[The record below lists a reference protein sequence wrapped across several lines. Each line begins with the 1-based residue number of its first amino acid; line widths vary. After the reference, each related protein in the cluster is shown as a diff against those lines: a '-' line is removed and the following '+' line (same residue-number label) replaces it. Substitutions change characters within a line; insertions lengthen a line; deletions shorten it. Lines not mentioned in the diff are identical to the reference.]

1 MPTRARRPASTPPA
15 TSPTVVLRPATRPDP
30 ERRRQLV
37 AWLAEL
43 LERAERRRAGRG
55 KQE

>member
-1 MPTRARRPASTPPA
+1 MDSKP
-15 TSPTVVLRPATRPDP
+15 PTVVLRPATRPDP

-43 LERAERRRAGRG
+43 LDRAERRRADNERNR
-55 KQE
+55 K